1 MESMEII
8 PGRSDPALPLAPCSL
23 LGFEDPTSGIQG
35 SNVIG
40 SSSHQ
45 LFDSSVVERSAAEAA
60 AYKSGRG
67 FPQETLQAVRVGPRM
82 VLKNNDNDKVLLILF
97 KGVPP

>member
-1 MESMEII
+1 MKFDKWSQDQAWEL
-8 PGRSDPALPLAPCSL
+8 RSSLAPCSL
-23 LGFEDPTSGIQG
+23 LPARIQG
-35 SNVIG
+35 SEAVG

-67 FPQETLQAVRVGPRM
+67 FPQETLRAVRVAPRM
-82 VLKNNDNDKVLLILF
+82 VF
-97 KGVPP
+97 EE

>member
-1 MESMEII
+1 MKFDGIHGNQPREL
-8 PGRSDPALPLAPCSL
+8 RSSLAPYSS
-23 LGFEDPTSGIQG
+23 LGFEDPTSRIQG
-35 SNVIG
+35 SNAIG

-67 FPQETLQAVRVGPRM
+67 FQERTLRAVRVRPRM
-82 VLKNNDNDKVLLILF
+82 FF
-97 KGVPP
+97 KE

>member
-1 MESMEII
+1 
-8 PGRSDPALPLAPCSL
+8 L
-23 LGFEDPTSGIQG
+23 LGFKDPTSRIQG
-35 SNVIG
+35 SKAIG

-82 VLKNNDNDKVLLILF
+82 VF
-97 KGVPP
+97 KE